1 MSPPSDRPNRVT
13 DALQWGY
20 SLSNV
25 RELLLACLDARA
37 ARTVLEIGAYEGDL
51 TADLLD
57 WAATSGAHVAGMDP
71 LPPDRLRELAAAR
84 PELELIEETSH
95 EYLARLEELPDAI
108 VIDGDHNYYTL
119 SEELR
124 LIAEIGERTGA
135 GVPLLFFHDL
145 LWPHERRDTY
155 YAPERIPEQHRPK
168 PIGHNVGLA
177 PGNPGVAEYGLPF
190 VWAAVEEGGPGNGTL
205 TAIEDFLAGREGLR
219 LVVVPAFFG
228 FGIIWP
234 TGAPWADAVA
244 RILGPFDR
252 NPVLD
257 RLEANRVEHLVA
269 GQGRARELEA
279 LKKRSARQEAILRK
293 LADSSAFALAER
305 LSGLRQRGAPLFSR
319 AEVRAA
325 LAVDDDV

>member
-1 MSPPSDRPNRVT
+1 
-13 DALQWGY
+13 LQWGY

-25 RELLLACLDARA
+25 RELLLACLDARE

-95 EYLARLEELPDAI
+95 DHLAKLERLPDAV
-108 VIDGDHNYYTL
+108 VIDGDHNYFTL

-124 LIAEIGERTGA
+124 LIAEIADRA
-135 GVPLLFFHDL
+135 GDGIPLLFFHDV

-155 YAPERIPEQHRPK
+155 YAPERIPEEHRPK

-177 PGNPGVAEYGLPF
+177 PDNPGTAEWGLPF
-190 VWAAVEEGGPGNGTL
+190 VWAATEEGGPGNGTM

-234 TGAPWADAVA
+234 LDAPWAEGIA
-244 RILGPFDR
+244 RILDPFDR
-252 NPVLD
+252 NPVLE
-257 RLEANRVEHLVA
+257 RMEHNRVEHLVA
-269 GQGRARELEA
+269 GQARARELEA
-279 LKKRSARQEAILRK
+279 LKKRAARQEAVLRK
-293 LADSSAFALAER
+293 LVDSSAFALAEK
-305 LSGLRQRGAPLFSR
+305 LSGVRQRGEPLFSR
-319 AEVRAA
+319 EEVRAA
-325 LAVDDDV
+325 LAEDSDPDGEGS